1 MDNGY
6 RFLEPRPGS
15 NYRQPFVKGRR
26 IRAEVLFRETLG
38 DGARTAEE
46 LARDFR
52 LPVDAVREAIDFCQR
67 HPDVLKEDFDR
78 EEANLAAD
86 VGARRSAQTLQEQ

>member
-6 RFLEPRPGS
+6 RFLELRPGS

-38 DGARTAEE
+38 DEARTPEE
-46 LARDFR
+46 LARDFHV
-52 LPVDAVREAIDFCQR
+52 PVEAVREAIDFCQR
-67 HPDVLKEDFDR
+67 HPEVLQEDFDR
-78 EEANLAAD
+78 EEANILLDLRASPS
-86 VGARRSAQTLQEQ
+86 RSSC